1 VQSARQIAFA
11 AVDRNLGKA
20 LVSVP
25 LRENVVNNPWVRK
38 ALLVSVLAGAALV
51 VGCGSANPDGK
62 YRDSDG
68 AVNLELKDGKASLD
82 YGQIHIDGT
91 YKVDGD
97 KITIQPVVGDTR
109 QTMVFVINKD
119 GSIDGPPGSDI
130 AKLQKVK

>member
-1 VQSARQIAFA
+1 
-11 AVDRNLGKA
+11 
-20 LVSVP
+20 
-25 LRENVVNNPWVRK
+25 VNNRWVRN
-38 ALLVSVLAGAALV
+38 AVLVSVLVGAALAI
-51 VGCGSANPDGK
+51 GCGSANADGK

-97 KITIQPVVGDTR
+97 KITIAPVVGDTR